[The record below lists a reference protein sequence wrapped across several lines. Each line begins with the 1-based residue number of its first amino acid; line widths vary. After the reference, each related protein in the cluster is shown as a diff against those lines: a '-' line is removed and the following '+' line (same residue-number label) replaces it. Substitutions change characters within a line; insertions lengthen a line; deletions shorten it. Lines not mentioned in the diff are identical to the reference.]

1 LRKGDLSGRPLG
13 EQATLDRIAAADKRA
28 RRLNRRPAEPKQ
40 ARTAPEQPQLEHAVP
55 FSLPDETPSDS
66 LDLAPVGET
75 KVLRSGASEF
85 DDRPLKHDA
94 LLGLDRT
101 VARLTLPR
109 LPAIHLEDGSQRDAR
124 SRGTQERSQV

>member
-1 LRKGDLSGRPLG
+1 
-13 EQATLDRIAAADKRA
+13 
-28 RRLNRRPAEPKQ
+28 
-40 ARTAPEQPQLEHAVP
+40 
-55 FSLPDETPSDS
+55 LPDETPSDS